1 MYGKDIMGIQTA
13 GAECCRSARETSGLA
28 TITIAKATELV
39 TFGQEL
45 SSTLQDVCRSSSS
58 SSKSGSTT
66 TTRALDASKF
76 ATIMDLVDGD
86 KIKAS
91 MTLAHE
97 LSELSVKCADKS
109 QDMIASMERGVSR
122 FCSRIVELT
131 IMELLF
137 IIGNLYYANRFIF
150 FVIPFMMCVRRSMRY
165 RMRLNPLWKIK

>member
-1 MYGKDIMGIQTA
+1 MGIQTA
-13 GAECCRSARETSGLA
+13 GAECCTSARETSGLA

-45 SSTLQDVCRSSSS
+45 SSTLQDVCRTS

-122 FCSRIVELT
+122 FWSRIVRWT

-137 IIGNLYYANRFIF
+137 IIGNLYYAHRFIF
-150 FVIPFMMCVRRSMRY
+150 FVIPFIFVCS
-165 RMRLNPLWKIK
+165 

>member
-45 SSTLQDVCRSSSS
+45 SSTLQDVCRTSSSRR
-58 SSKSGSTT
+58 SGSTT
-66 TTRALDASKF
+66 TARALDASKF

-91 MTLAHE
+91 MQLAHE

-109 QDMIASMERGVSR
+109 QDMIASMERGVS
-122 FCSRIVELT
+122 IVVL
-131 IMELLF
+131 
-137 IIGNLYYANRFIF
+137 
-150 FVIPFMMCVRRSMRY
+150 VVVV
-165 RMRLNPLWKIK
+165 